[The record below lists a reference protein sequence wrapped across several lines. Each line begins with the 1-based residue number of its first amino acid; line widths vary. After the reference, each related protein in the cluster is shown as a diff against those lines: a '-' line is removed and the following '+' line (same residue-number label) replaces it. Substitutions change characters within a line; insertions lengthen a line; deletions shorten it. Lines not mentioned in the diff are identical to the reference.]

1 MSPRVSPRDR
11 NALTR
16 ENVEKKFCGGTHLGT
31 LPGTL
36 EAHIAAMRNPHGDR
50 HGTRDHRDH
59 GRNRTWRP
67 SAAPGSSG
75 PPEAAANRSHDD
87 LTGVVGGDRLAL
99 TVTEAAALLGI
110 SRALAYELVARGEL
124 PSIRLGRR
132 LVVPKVALLEMLGVH
147 PRREA

>member
-1 MSPRVSPRDR
+1 M
-11 NALTR
+11 
-16 ENVEKKFCGGTHLGT
+16 
-31 LPGTL
+31 
-36 EAHIAAMRNPHGDR
+36 
-50 HGTRDHRDH
+50 
-59 GRNRTWRP
+59 
-67 SAAPGSSG
+67 
-75 PPEAAANRSHDD
+75 
-87 LTGVVGGDRLAL
+87 AL